1 MTNKLAGV
9 QLSAA
14 VTAGNTLGTAAWQL
28 APTETAIAPG
38 VLRIAGAVVSA
49 TVNEISVAALFPEA
63 SVTVAIIVCWP
74 RPSSVP
80 GAGLWLMTNKLA
92 GGQLSAAV
100 TEDNTLGTAAWQSA
114 ATGTV
119 SREGALRIV
128 GGVVSATA
136 NESVPAV
143 RLPEAS
149 VTVTMIGC

>member
-9 QLSAA
+9 
-14 VTAGNTLGTAAWQL
+14 
-28 APTETAIAPG
+28 
-38 VLRIAGAVVSA
+38 
-49 TVNEISVAALFPEA
+49 
-63 SVTVAIIVCWP
+63 
-74 RPSSVP
+74 
-80 GAGLWLMTNKLA
+80 
-92 GGQLSAAV
+92 QLSAAV

-114 ATGTV
+114 ATETV